1 VPQGGACGD
10 AEEGIR
16 MLADE
21 IADAWF
27 GDSAM
32 GQQSA
37 MAAGTSLD
45 GHKTE
50 TTSFELAANEKADD
64 LQPSPGS
71 HSKVSI
77 EPSSPSASAS
87 ASSSSSP
94 SPSSTTSPRAMAA
107 VAAASAEGQS
117 LVAKLRQDGGQSQRL
132 AVVLPGGTGATALF
146 LARHLQPRGIQV
158 MELLAHKR
166 KREREM

>member
-1 VPQGGACGD
+1 
-10 AEEGIR
+10 
-16 MLADE
+16 
-21 IADAWF
+21 
-27 GDSAM
+27 
-32 GQQSA
+32 
-37 MAAGTSLD
+37 
-45 GHKTE
+45 
-50 TTSFELAANEKADD
+50 
-64 LQPSPGS
+64 
-71 HSKVSI
+71 
-77 EPSSPSASAS
+77 
-87 ASSSSSP
+87 
-94 SPSSTTSPRAMAA
+94 MAA